1 MQNSKRKVFLAK
13 MFKEAMKPYEHPKE
27 EWSED
32 EKEFLPLFKDL
43 LGRNKLVLDLAG
55 GYGRVTPCLTE
66 NDNSAVLADLS
77 INSLSTRQGDS

>member
-1 MQNSKRKVFLAK
+1 MHDVKCCENQNPKRKVFLAK

-43 LGRNKLVLDLAG
+43 LGRNKLVLDLAEA
-55 GYGRVTPCLTE
+55 TE
-66 NDNSAVLADLS
+66 GLLHA
-77 INSLSTRQGDS
+77 